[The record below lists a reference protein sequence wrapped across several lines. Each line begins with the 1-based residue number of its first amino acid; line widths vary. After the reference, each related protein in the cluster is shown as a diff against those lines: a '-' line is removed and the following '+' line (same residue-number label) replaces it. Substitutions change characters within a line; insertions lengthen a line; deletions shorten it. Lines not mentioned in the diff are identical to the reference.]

1 MFSHNLIHKVNKN
14 QRRCQVRGFQYDNR
28 AHHTIAVT
36 RRAVLPRNK
45 VMKITEKNRA
55 MAFGWTP
62 FKLCDVSFLPFL
74 NKTQKNNYNYIF
86 SPIKAFFT
94 KTNKSNF
101 VHLLWR
107 FIWKRQVECDKAV
120 VYVVL
125 PDTVFAVVG
134 GDGAAQAIG
143 VLLAV
148 LQHIVS
154 RVSAEVMG
162 LATSS
167 YSRNSFM
174 CL

>member
-1 MFSHNLIHKVNKN
+1 M
-14 QRRCQVRGFQYDNR
+14 
-28 AHHTIAVT
+28 
-36 RRAVLPRNK
+36 
-45 VMKITEKNRA
+45 
-55 MAFGWTP
+55 
-62 FKLCDVSFLPFL
+62 
-74 NKTQKNNYNYIF
+74 
-86 SPIKAFFT
+86 
-94 KTNKSNF
+94 
-101 VHLLWR
+101 
-107 FIWKRQVECDKAV
+107 
-120 VYVVL
+120 YVVL

>member
-1 MFSHNLIHKVNKN
+1 MFSHNLIHQVNKN

-28 AHHTIAVT
+28 AHHPIAVT
-36 RRAVLPRNK
+36 RRCFAAKQSNENHRK
-45 VMKITEKNRA
+45 KQST
-55 MAFGWTP
+55 FGWTP

-74 NKTQKNNYNYIF
+74 NKIQKNKDNYIF

-94 KTNKSNF
+94 NTNKSNF